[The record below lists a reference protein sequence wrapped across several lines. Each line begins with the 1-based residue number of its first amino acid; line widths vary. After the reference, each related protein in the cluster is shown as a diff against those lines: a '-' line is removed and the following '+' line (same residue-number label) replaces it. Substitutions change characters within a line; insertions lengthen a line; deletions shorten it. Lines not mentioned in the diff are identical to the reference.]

1 MKKKMN
7 KLRLLSLSV
16 LLTCTASLVT
26 YVSAQESTEESVSES
41 ESSQTQTSKKAQAKK
56 PKSTDKVFKPSEEIS
71 VDSPVPFP
79 VDI

>member
-16 LLTCTASLVT
+16 LLACTVSLVS
-26 YVSAQESTEESVSES
+26 YVSAQESTEESVNES
-41 ESSQTQTSKKAQAKK
+41 ENSQTQAGKKTQAKK
-56 PKSTDKVFKPSEEIS
+56 PKSTDKVFTPSEEIS